1 MCGAKKLTILR
12 RFEKRS
18 AILVRIPG
26 NRVGHLL
33 RSGFLR
39 LFKGEKGNEEI
50 RRDEEGDDDEGV
62 STSERWQISSHLRL
76 QRGGSRIRHALHA
89 IFRLFHYSLLLVG
102 LHGGGLGVHVV
113 GDGKEHTFMALLALL
128 DIFSRPESVIVL
140 EFLWVVW
147 VMKSIEWWGEES
159 KNDAFLE
166 RARGAF
172 YRKNGVGDGKNHMKM
187 YFF

>member
-1 MCGAKKLTILR
+1 MFDNVCGAKKLTILR

-62 STSERWQISSHLRL
+62 STSER
-76 QRGGSRIRHALHA
+76 
-89 IFRLFHYSLLLVG
+89 
-102 LHGGGLGVHVV
+102 
-113 GDGKEHTFMALLALL
+113 
-128 DIFSRPESVIVL
+128 
-140 EFLWVVW
+140 
-147 VMKSIEWWGEES
+147 
-159 KNDAFLE
+159 
-166 RARGAF
+166 
-172 YRKNGVGDGKNHMKM
+172 
-187 YFF
+187 